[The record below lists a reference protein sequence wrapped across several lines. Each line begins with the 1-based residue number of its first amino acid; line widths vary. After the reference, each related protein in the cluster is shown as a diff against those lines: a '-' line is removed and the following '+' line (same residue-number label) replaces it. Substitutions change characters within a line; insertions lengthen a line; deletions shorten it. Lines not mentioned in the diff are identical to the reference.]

1 MFSKSVLSKAF
12 HARRSFSSNPGIVH
26 RVLNTFDRSTTA
38 YSVVANTPADE
49 LAGHEPIEIEKR
61 DAEYQATT
69 LSNGFTVLTESE
81 DFPGPIHMGF
91 LMNVGTRDETAE
103 TSGSLLAL
111 KNVYL
116 KTLKHTNETV
126 NYGMIQMSGGDME
139 MDYDQETTYFR
150 GNCIEYDTV
159 DMFQMLVDIAL
170 EPRSVLAAN
179 VAKSKNRKTHELA
192 HHLAKFDPFAYNHE
206 LLLRTAF
213 GFNTLGMPHLGL
225 EGNVEG
231 IDARVLQKFILDNVT
246 PRK

>member
-1 MFSKSVLSKAF
+1 MFSKAIISKVGHAKRAF
-12 HARRSFSSNPGIVH
+12 GSNPGIIH
-26 RVLNTFDRSTTA
+26 RVLNTFDRSTTS
-38 YSVVANTPADE
+38 YSVASFKPE
-49 LAGHEPIEIEKR
+49 LELKGHEPIEVERK
-61 DAEYQATT
+61 DSEYQATT

-81 DFPGPIHMGF
+81 DFPGAVHMGF
-91 LMNVGTRDETAE
+91 LINVGTRDETPE

-150 GNCIEYDTV
+150 GHCIEYDTV

-179 VAKSKNRKTHELA
+179 VAKAKNRKSHELA
-192 HHLAKFDPFAYNHE
+192 HHLAKYDPFAYNE
-206 LLLRTAF
+206 DLLLRTAY
-213 GFNTLGMPHLGL
+213 GYNTLGMPRLGL
-225 EGNVEG
+225 EGNVDY
-231 IDARVLQKFILDNVT
+231 IDARVLQKFIMDNVT